1 MDEPLGL
8 VAESLREGQMN
19 SLYVFFGPVLP
30 CGEAVFLGP
39 G

>member
-8 VAESLREGQMN
+8 LAESLREGQMN
-19 SLYVFFGPVLP
+19 SLYVFFGPVP
-30 CGEAVFLGP
+30 PHGVAVFLGP